1 MHSTFVIS
9 LAFGLLGIDSVVAG
23 PCKPSSSVTTAAT
36 ETSTSQPSSS
46 VLSDTTV
53 STGVPE
59 ATTTTTIAVSESS
72 LVSTDIESTISVA
85 LSHTSGLSTEST
97 LESTVTSAMEL
108 STQTTSDAT
117 SSAAETSTAASI
129 AVSESSL
136 VPTDT
141 ESTISVALSHTSGLS
156 TESTLEPTVTSVV
169 ELSTQTTSDA
179 TSSVAETSTAA
190 LSIPTLFSLSPHGG
204 PADGETL
211 LTTGQSGN
219 TLALGASGSQW
230 SEAHFTYDEATGH
243 LLIGTQA
250 ICVYYYND
258 NRSSMTICPTYDS
271 PQFAPMV
278 CEPPTGRNLK
288 CSVPAVKCV
297 TGAMRPVCTTSD
309 TAFKTFYSGLWY
321 GTAYNVF
328 LSEPDRAITDL
339 FDPIDLVVNAL

>member
-72 LVSTDIESTISVA
+72 LVSTDI
-85 LSHTSGLSTEST
+85 
-97 LESTVTSAMEL
+97 
-108 STQTTSDAT
+108 
-117 SSAAETSTAASI
+117 
-129 AVSESSL
+129 
-136 VPTDT
+136 

-339 FDPIDLVVNAL
+339 FDPIGLVVNAL